1 MKNIVIAVVAILIVA
16 VIALALTKGPKLQR
30 ALALKALFEP
40 DRIVAN
46 FSGMEN
52 IFPARHYPAA
62 ELPHQW
68 DKAPQDLPEFVTLG
82 KDQVRLSN
90 WLSETNTTSF
100 LVIHGDNILFEQYY
114 QNTKA
119 DDRRISWSMSKSY
132 VSAVFGTAVA
142 RGEIGSLE
150 DKVIDYVPE
159 LSSSAYKDATLRNVL
174 NMSSGVAFNEDY
186 MDKKSDINRMG
197 NAIAFGQSMDGF
209 AGTLKVQ
216 KSAPGS
222 DRFYVSIDTHV
233 LGMVLRRATGRS
245 FHELFEE
252 RLWSKLGASRSGYYI
267 TDEDNTA
274 FVLGGL
280 NVTTR
285 DYALFGAMFR
295 DGGYW
300 RGEQVIPAD
309 WVAAST
315 AKSAPQPVVNDP
327 YEYGYQWW
335 VPENADGDF
344 YANGIYGQTIYVNPK
359 ANIVIVKTSS
369 DREFTQPGPRGM
381 LPKHEGVL
389 VYQQIAAHYAKAK
402 TKGGSQ

>member
-1 MKNIVIAVVAILIVA
+1 MKNIIIGALLLIVIAGVAFALI
-16 VIALALTKGPKLQR
+16 KGPQYKR
-30 ALALKALFEP
+30 ALAVKNLFEP
-40 DRIVAN
+40 ENIVGN

-52 IFPARHYPAA
+52 IFPVVTYPAA
-62 ELPHQW
+62 DTPHQW
-68 DKAPQDLPEFVTLG
+68 GETLEPLPEFVTLG
-82 KDQVRLSN
+82 GEQVRLSD
-90 WLSETNTTSF
+90 WLAETNVTSF
-100 LVIHGDNILFEQYY
+100 LVIRGNDILSEEYY
-114 QNTKA
+114 QGTKA

-142 RGEIGSLE
+142 RGEIGSLD
-150 DKVIDYVPE
+150 DKVVKYVPE
-159 LSSSAYKDATLRNVL
+159 HSDSAYKDATLRNVL

-186 MDKKSDINRMG
+186 MDQDSDINRMG
-197 NAIAFGQSMDGF
+197 RAIAWGESMDGF
-209 AGTLKVQ
+209 AGSLKTQ

-222 DRFYVSIDTHV
+222 DRYYVSIDTHV
-233 LGMVLRRATGRS
+233 LGMVLRSATGKS

-252 RLWSKLGASRSGYYI
+252 RLWSKLGVSHSGYYI

-295 DGGYW
+295 DGGVW

-309 WVAAST
+309 WVEAST
-315 AKSAPQPVVNDP
+315 AKSAPAPVMDDP

-369 DREFTQPGPRGM
+369 DREFTEPGPRGM
-381 LPKHEGVL
+381 LPKEEGVL
-389 VYQQIAAHYAKAK
+389 VFQQIAAHYVKES
-402 TKGGSQ
+402 GE

>member
-1 MKNIVIAVVAILIVA
+1 MKNIIIGALLLLLIAGVAFALI
-16 VIALALTKGPKLQR
+16 KGPQYKR
-30 ALALKALFEP
+30 ALAVKNLFEP
-40 DRIVAN
+40 ENIVGN

-52 IFPARHYPAA
+52 IFPVVTYPAA
-62 ELPHQW
+62 DAPHQW
-68 DKAPQDLPEFVTLG
+68 GETLEPLPEFVTLG
-82 KDQVRLSN
+82 GEQVRLSD
-90 WLSETNTTSF
+90 WLAETNVTSF
-100 LVIHGDNILFEQYY
+100 LVIRGNDILSEQYY
-114 QNTKA
+114 QGTKA

-142 RGEIGSLE
+142 RGEIGSLD
-150 DKVIDYVPE
+150 DKVVKYVPE
-159 LSSSAYKDATLRNVL
+159 LADSAYKDATLRNVL

-186 MDKKSDINRMG
+186 MDQESDINRMG
-197 NAIAFGQSMDGF
+197 RAIAWGDSMDGF
-209 AGTLKVQ
+209 AGSLKTQ

-222 DRFYVSIDTHV
+222 DRYYVSIDTHV
-233 LGMVLRRATGRS
+233 LGMVLRAATGQS

-252 RLWSKLGASRSGYYI
+252 RLWSKLGASHSGYYI

-295 DGGYW
+295 DGGKW

-315 AKSAPQPVVNDP
+315 AKSAPAPVMDDP

-335 VPENADGDF
+335 VPKVADGDF

-369 DREFTQPGPRGM
+369 DREFTEPGPRGM
-381 LPKHEGVL
+381 LPKEEGVL
-389 VYQQIAAHYAKAK
+389 VFQQIAAHYAKES
-402 TKGGSQ
+402 GE